1 MAEHVTE
8 PNAVA
13 GPEPHFIADEREL
26 HDVLMRLHRAEGQLH
41 GVVGMLQGGRSC
53 QDVVTQLAAVS
64 KAVDRAAYQLI
75 AVSLR
80 ECLVEGGD
88 PEGATTSALQKLF
101 MTLA

>member
-41 GVVGMLQGGRSC
+41 GVVGMPVPYHHLTLPTTYS
-53 QDVVTQLAAVS
+53 
-64 KAVDRAAYQLI
+64 VDI
-75 AVSLR
+75 
-80 ECLVEGGD
+80 
-88 PEGATTSALQKLF
+88 
-101 MTLA
+101 